1 MKSFINIS
9 VIGAGL
15 MGHGIALK
23 FAQFGKS
30 ITVYDTNLE
39 SLNSLP
45 ERIKSSMK
53 QMKISDLE
61 INKILKFIKVSSDLK
76 KSVADAD
83 FVIEAI
89 PEKLELKQKMFSSI
103 EGFVSPKCI
112 ISSNTSVIPITKIVD
127 NVKDKSRCLG
137 THWWNPPHLI
147 PLVEVIKTRW
157 TKEIVIK
164 SVMELLKKIEK
175 TPVRV
180 EKDIPGFIGNRLQHA
195 LWREAISLVEN
206 NVCDA
211 KSVDT
216 VIKSSFG
223 RRLAVLGP
231 MENAD
236 LVGTDLTLDVHK
248 NVLYDLEN
256 SKKPSKLLIN
266 LVKNGK
272 LGVKS
277 GQGFQNWTNN
287 EIEKTKNRVSRYLS
301 KIEKNN
307 LIKE

>member
-53 QMKISDLE
+53 QMKILDLE

-127 NVKDKSRCLG
+127 KVKDKSRCLG

-287 EIEKTKNRVSRYLS
+287 EIEKTKNRVSKYLS
-301 KIEKNN
+301 KIEK
-307 LIKE
+307 II